1 MGPPPLVHDLRGG
14 RVLRFVQEP
23 ARAVFIMIGAELP
36 TDWLPDEI
44 RRDPR
49 GIPDDRRRRRSVVI
63 GSVHR
68 YLAQL
73 SDPGPYP

>member
-1 MGPPPLVHDLRGG
+1 MCPIGGHLGPPQLVHGLRGG

-23 ARAVFIMIGAELP
+23 ARAVFIMIGGEPP

-49 GIPDDRRRRRSVVI
+49 DT
-63 GSVHR
+63 
-68 YLAQL
+68 
-73 SDPGPYP
+73 

>member
-23 ARAVFIMIGAELP
+23 ARAVFIMIGAEPP
-36 TDWLPDEI
+36 TELAAGRNQAGSP
-44 RRDPR
+44 
-49 GIPDDRRRRRSVVI
+49 GYLMTGDDAGRIVI

-68 YLAQL
+68 YVAQL

>member
-1 MGPPPLVHDLRGG
+1 MSDWGTPPLVHDLRGG

-23 ARAVFIMIGAELP
+23 ARAVFIMIGAEPP

-49 GIPDDRRRRRSVVI
+49 DT
-63 GSVHR
+63 
-68 YLAQL
+68 
-73 SDPGPYP
+73 